1 MSSTRSSGTSE
12 PPFAPV
18 LWVLLLL
25 AGLMFLAGCASSS
38 TGEQLPTAMGGLPAG
53 APPRP
58 ATTGTYPA
66 VNNVPPPRE
75 TTVLTSEEQKRLQDE
90 LQAAARNRAAGAVNP
105 SAYSSGG
112 SRTP

>member
-1 MSSTRSSGTSE
+1 MSSTRSSGMSE
-12 PPFAPV
+12 APFV
-18 LWVLLLL
+18 LWALLLL
-25 AGLMFLAGCASSS
+25 AGLMPLAGCASSS
-38 TGEQLPTAMGGLPAG
+38 TGEHVPTAIGGLPAG
-53 APPRP
+53 APSRP

-66 VNNVPPPRE
+66 VNNVPAPRE

-90 LQAAARNRAAGAVNP
+90 LTAARDRAAGAVNP